1 MNIEKT
7 SFWVGS
13 APCFYICEHIQ
24 NATTVLFIRLII
36 RLFQLV
42 FSVGTVFFSHNIS
55 ANSVFQLAY
64 QHSRTAP
71 TSVHE
76 EINSKLNLLRL
87 TALIYIKNY
96 KKL

>member
-24 NATTVLFIRLII
+24 NATT
-36 RLFQLV
+36 
-42 FSVGTVFFSHNIS
+42 
-55 ANSVFQLAY
+55 
-64 QHSRTAP
+64 
-71 TSVHE
+71 SVHE

-87 TALIYIKNY
+87 TALIYIKNCDTKWTY
-96 KKL
+96 YENIIYDLSNDTNLMS